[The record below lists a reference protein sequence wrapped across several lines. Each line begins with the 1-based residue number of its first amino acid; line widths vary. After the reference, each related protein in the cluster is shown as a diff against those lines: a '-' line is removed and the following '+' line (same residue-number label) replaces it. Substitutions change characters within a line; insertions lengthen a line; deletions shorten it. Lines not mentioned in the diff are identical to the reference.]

1 MIVVNLKSKKGKKK
15 KRKERSTHYSFERMK
30 QGSTDQV
37 CMSLNL
43 STKYISHNSHNP
55 AIHISCH
62 DTSFAFA
69 MTLMVPYKL
78 ALEPLL

>member
-1 MIVVNLKSKKGKKK
+1 MIVVNLKSKNGKKK
-15 KRKERSTHYSFERMK
+15 KRKERSTHYSFGRMK

-43 STKYISHNSHNP
+43 STKYISHNP
-55 AIHISCH
+55 AINISRH
-62 DTSFAFA
+62 DTSFGFA